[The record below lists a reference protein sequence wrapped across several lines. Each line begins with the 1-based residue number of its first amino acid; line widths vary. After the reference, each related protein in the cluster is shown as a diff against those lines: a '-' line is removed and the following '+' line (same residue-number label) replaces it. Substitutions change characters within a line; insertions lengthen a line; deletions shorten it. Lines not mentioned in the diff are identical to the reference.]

1 MSASQRTTSA
11 AFLALSCVSFA
22 VPAAADSADTDT
34 QRTVVKDEDGQ
45 TIIVTG
51 TMEDELE
58 SPKATRPLVDTPQTV
73 TVVSNQTIQKQNL
86 LTLRDVL
93 STVPG
98 ITFGAGEGGGGY
110 GDSINL
116 RGYSANNDVTQDGV
130 RDSAQYSRTDP
141 FNTQQIEVYNGANS
155 VYNGSGSIGGTINIV
170 SKRPQAADMTVFE
183 AGVGTDDYYRATID
197 SNVRVSDLVAV
208 RLNAMVHQNDV
219 PGRDVERYERW
230 GVAPSVTIGIASP
243 TSLTL
248 SYFHQEDDNIP
259 VYGVPYYVY
268 EGGLLPGA
276 DYSGYY
282 GYANMDGQEIVVDR
296 LTATFDHAFSD
307 TLYLR
312 NLTRWQGVD
321 QDVTV
326 NPPQGT
332 WCLERG
338 TQPVTTF
345 GAAPAACPADLQ
357 PGFYRPSGPRGT
369 ARMSDNQTLYNQTD
383 LKAVFSTGGLEHTF
397 VVGASFMQEDYDL
410 IQGNA
415 QRNAD
420 GSTPV
425 YAPISIANPDPIYDG
440 PINFFASSRQQGSLS
455 NMAVYAFDTIAFS
468 PKLELNAGVRYEK
481 NEGEFRSD
489 TLANSGAITATVRSR
504 SDETLF
510 SYRAGLV
517 FKPTAS
523 TSLYAAY
530 ANSETPAMATVRL
543 GCTSGSGANLVVF
556 CDVAPEKA
564 VNYEI
569 GGKAD
574 LMGGK
579 LLATAALFRNERT
592 NYRVPSTDPLQPNT
606 QVLDGRARVDGL
618 ALGLTGNVTPAWQV
632 FANYTYLDSE
642 TLQGVSDICA
652 ADPVCD
658 DVQAGRPLLAT
669 PKHSGS
675 LFTSYTLPFGLQ
687 LGYGLTYQGKTA
699 VRVDVTDGPV
709 PMSDDYLTHRL
720 FAAYSFGNGLTA
732 QLNIQNLTDEEY
744 FTNIRTT
751 TGGWAVPGEGRAARL
766 SLFYSF

>member
-1 MSASQRTTSA
+1 MSASQRASASA
-11 AFLALSCVSFA
+11 AFLALSCVGFA
-22 VPAAADSADTDT
+22 VPAAADGIDAADT
-34 QRTVVKDEDGQ
+34 QRRVVKDEDGE

-51 TMEDELE
+51 TIEDELE
-58 SPKATRPLVDTPQTV
+58 SPKATRPLLDTPQTV
-73 TVVSNQTIQKQNL
+73 TVVSNQTIKKQNL

-155 VYNGSGSIGGTINIV
+155 VFNGSGSIGGTINVV
-170 SKRPQAADMTVFE
+170 SKRPQAEDMTVLE
-183 AGVGTDDYYRATID
+183 AGIGTDDYHRATVD

-219 PGRDVERYERW
+219 PGRDVERYKRW
-230 GVAPSVTIGIASP
+230 GVAPSITIGIAAP

-282 GYANMDGQEIVVDR
+282 GFRNRDGQEIVVDR
-296 LTATFDHAFSD
+296 LTATFEHAFSD

-332 WCLERG
+332 WCLDRG
-338 TQPVTTF
+338 TQPVTAF
-345 GAAPAACPADLQ
+345 GVAPAACPAGLQ
-357 PGFYRPSGPRGT
+357 PGYYRPSGPRGT
-369 ARMSDNQTLYNQTD
+369 QRISDNQTLYNQTD
-383 LKAVFSTGGLEHTF
+383 LKAVFDTGGLEHTL

-410 IQGNA
+410 TQGNA
-415 QRNAD
+415 QRNPD
-420 GSTPV
+420 GSVPV
-425 YAPISIANPDPIYDG
+425 YDPISIADPDPVYDG
-440 PINFFASSRQQGSLS
+440 PVNFFASSIQQGSLS
-455 NMAVYAFDTIAFS
+455 NKAVYLFDTIAFS
-468 PKLELNAGVRYEK
+468 PQLELNAGLRYE
-481 NEGEFRSD
+481 NSRGAFRVDSIATDGGISATTLSD
-489 TLANSGAITATVRSR
+489 TEDN
-504 SDETLF
+504 LF

-517 FKPTAS
+517 FKPSPT

-530 ANSETPAMATVRL
+530 GNSETPAMATVRL
-543 GCTSGSGANLVVF
+543 GCESSRDGNF

-569 GGKAD
+569 GAKAD

-592 NYRVPSTDPLQPNT
+592 NYRVPSTDPLEPQS

-618 ALGLTGNVTPAWQV
+618 ALGLTGSITRAWQL
-632 FANYTYLDSE
+632 FANYTWLDSE
-642 TLQGVSDICA
+642 VLQSVSDECA
-652 ADPVCD
+652 ADPACG

-687 LGYGLTYQGKTA
+687 LGYGFTYGGRTV
-699 VRVDVTDGPV
+699 VRNDVVAGPL
-709 PMSDDYLTHRL
+709 PYSDDYLTHRL

-732 QLNIQNLTDEEY
+732 QLNVQNVTDEEY